1 MCHVSVGH
9 VARAIEESG
18 IPTVTV
24 MVKAF
29 EHRASEFKIP
39 RTLVVKHPMGRPLG
53 AAFDKQR
60 HRDVLNAAF
69 DLLES
74 APHNGTIVELP
85 DAYRPETHSGAT
97 AREER

>member
-24 MVKAF
+24 MVRAF
-29 EHRASEFKIP
+29 EHRAREMKIP

-53 AAFDKQR
+53 AAGDATR
-60 HRDVLNAAF
+60 HHAVLRAAF
-69 DLLES
+69 DLLKT
-74 APHNGTIVELP
+74 ATGGGIVVEFP
-85 DAYRPETHSGAT
+85 EAYRP
-97 AREER
+97 RP